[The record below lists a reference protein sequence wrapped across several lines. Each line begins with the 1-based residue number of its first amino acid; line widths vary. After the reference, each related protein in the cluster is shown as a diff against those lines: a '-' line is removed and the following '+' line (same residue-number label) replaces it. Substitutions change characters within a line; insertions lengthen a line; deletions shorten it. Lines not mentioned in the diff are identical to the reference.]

1 LLDTL
6 PSRGDADA
14 GGEFLNVTEQMK
26 RPPSRAWLGDS
37 TAGLSGAA
45 YGAFVV
51 WWFATGRHAGDPA
64 SMVGLIHILFGAV
77 VAFLT
82 LRVAGHLNDTTQRLA
97 WRLIAASA
105 ALSACIEAGMLA
117 GYLTG
122 RPVSPIHGAVALL
135 LVYPI
140 ATLGLGLLPP
150 APRRVRDRWS
160 FAIDTGVVA
169 VGGAMA
175 LWSFLLRPAL
185 AASPEGARASLMQ
198 AAAAGD
204 VLVLI
209 GLSTLLLRCPRG
221 GRRLPILLL
230 AGSQAALLVADA
242 ARVAQG
248 AAGDLYHP
256 VRALQAL
263 LIGIA
268 AVVEYRR
275 LVVRKGDEEEESV
288 RPMAW
293 LPYAGAGIGCATLIA
308 AVVREDMTD
317 VRLLSIPAVAI
328 MVLLL
333 IRLSLAARDIVWLR
347 RERATLVSEA
357 RFRSLVR
364 HSADMIYVVDST
376 WSITFASPSVPEA
389 LGYRTSHLV
398 GTSVLDLVHPE
409 DVPDAAN
416 RLRECLSDP
425 KRAMRAEWRVRRND
439 QTYFHTETVFTNLT
453 NDDNIRGVVLT
464 ARDISERKSLEN
476 QLMHTA
482 FHDPL
487 TGLANRALFQD
498 RLQHALARRREQ
510 GRLGVVF
517 LDLDHFKAVN
527 DNHGHAGGDALLRAA
542 AQRLVSGLRAF
553 DTAGRLGGDEFAIV
567 IDDIP
572 RDDEVIQVAERV
584 ARQFREPFLLD
595 GREVMMSASVGV
607 ALAAPGQT
615 AEDLL
620 RNSDLAMYLAKTRGR
635 GQAALFESGMHA
647 DATARRELQRD
658 LRTALERGELS
669 LVYQP
674 IHVFET
680 QAIIGAEALLRW
692 VHPTHGPVPPSTF
705 VPMAEE
711 TGLMVEIGAWV
722 LKQACRDAQRWRT
735 RGDRGLP
742 VRVWI
747 NLSARQ
753 LPGDQLFRDVEGAI
767 AESGIVAGAIV
778 LELTERT
785 LAQHEDQTLALMTRL
800 KALGIRLA
808 IDDFGTGY
816 SSLSHLQRLPID
828 ILKIDRVFVDAI
840 ASDEHASALAR
851 TVVSLGESMALQ
863 IVAEG
868 IETAEQME
876 RLQAIGCDGGQGFF
890 FSMPMSAED
899 FGDHAERART
909 FSEV

>member
-1 LLDTL
+1 MRR
-6 PSRGDADA
+6 PASR
-14 GGEFLNVTEQMK
+14 T
-26 RPPSRAWLGDS
+26 WLGDS
-37 TAGLSGAA
+37 TAGMIGVA
-45 YGAFVV
+45 YCAFAT
-51 WWFATGRHAGDPA
+51 WWFASGRHADESA
-64 SMVGLIHILFGAV
+64 SMVGLVHVLFGLV
-77 VAFLT
+77 VAFLA
-82 LRVAGHLNDTTQRLA
+82 LRVAAQLGDRSQRLA
-97 WRLIAASA
+97 WRLIAVASV
-105 ALSACIEAGMLA
+105 LSAGVEAATIA

-122 RPVSPIHGAVALL
+122 HALSPLHSGIAILL
-135 LVYPI
+135 TYPI
-140 ATLGLGLLPP
+140 ATFGLGLLPP

-160 FAIDTGVVA
+160 FAVDTGVVA
-169 VGGAMA
+169 VGSVMVI
-175 LWSFLLRPAL
+175 WQFVLRPAL
-185 AASPEGARASLMQ
+185 AVSPDGAIASLMLARAS
-198 AAAAGD
+198 GD
-204 VLVLI
+204 ILVLI
-209 GLSTLLLRCPRG
+209 GLSALLLRCPRG
-221 GRRLPILLL
+221 DRRLPILLL
-230 AGSQAALLVADA
+230 AGSQVALLVADV
-242 ARVAQG
+242 ARIGQG
-248 AAGDLYHP
+248 ASGDVYHP
-256 VRALQAL
+256 VRVLQAL
-263 LIGIA
+263 LIALA

-275 LVVRKGDEEEESV
+275 LVLRRGDDDEVVV
-288 RPMAW
+288 RPFAS
-293 LPYAGAGIGCATLIA
+293 LPYAAVLIACATLIG
-308 AVVREDMTD
+308 AVVRDDMTGL
-317 VRLLSIPAVAI
+317 RLLSVPAVAI
-328 MVLLL
+328 TIFIL
-333 IRLSLAARDIVWLR
+333 IRLFLSAGDIAWLR
-347 RERATLVSEA
+347 KERATLVSEA
-357 RFRSLVR
+357 RFLSLVQ

-425 KRAMRAEWRVRRND
+425 KRWMRAQWRVRRND
-439 QTYFHTETVFTNLT
+439 QTFIHTETVFTNLM

-464 ARDISERKSLEN
+464 ARDVSERKSLEA
-476 QLMHTA
+476 QLTHQA

-487 TGLANRALFQD
+487 TSLANRALFQD
-498 RLQHALARRREQ
+498 RVQHALARRREQ

-517 LDLDHFKAVN
+517 LDLDHFKSVN
-527 DNHGHAGGDALLRAA
+527 DTFGHAGGDALLRAA

-553 DTAGRLGGDEFAIV
+553 DTAGRLGGDEFAIL

-584 ARQFREPFLLD
+584 ARQFREPFLFD

-607 ALAAPGQT
+607 ALATPGQT
-615 AEDLL
+615 ADDLL
-620 RNSDLAMYLAKTRGR
+620 RNADLAMYLAKTRGR

-647 DATARRELQRD
+647 DATARRDLQRD

-680 QAIIGAEALLRW
+680 QAIVGAEALLRW
-692 VHPTHGPVPPSTF
+692 VHPTRGPVPPSTF

-722 LKQACRDAQRWRT
+722 LKQACIDAQAWRT

-742 VRVWI
+742 LRVWI

-753 LPGDQLFRDVEGAI
+753 LPGDQLYQDVERAI

-778 LELTERT
+778 LELTERM
-785 LAQHEDQTLALMTRL
+785 LVQHEAQTLDLMIRL

-851 TVVSLGESMALQ
+851 TVVSLGESMSLQ

-868 IETAEQME
+868 VENAEQMQ
-876 RLQAIGCDGGQGFF
+876 RLQALGCDGGQGFF
-890 FSMPMSAED
+890 FGMPMSAED
-899 FGDHAERART
+899 LGDHAERART